1 LADRDPHK
9 NQIAEG
15 HVAVARIIGGHGLR
29 GDLKVEAMAPESC
42 LAAGTSVLL
51 NGTQREIERAQHGAK
66 HPLLKLSGID
76 DRQTARD
83 LRGSYIQVP
92 EDSLAPLP
100 EGQYYRFQLIGLA
113 VRTAEGRDLGHIID
127 VIATGANDAYEIEG
141 PLGAFLIPAT
151 VEVVQSVDLTTGV
164 MTITP
169 LPGLLP
175 SA

>member
-1 LADRDPHK
+1 MADRDPHK
-9 NQIAEG
+9 DEIAEG
-15 HVAVARIIGGHGLR
+15 HVAVARVIGAHGLR
-29 GDLKVEAMAPESC
+29 GDLKVEALAPESC
-42 LAAGTSVLL
+42 LQAGTSVLL
-51 NGTQREIERAQHGAK
+51 NGSHHEIDRSQHGAK
-66 HPLLKLSGID
+66 HALLKLSGID
-76 DRQTARD
+76 DRQTARH

-100 EGQYYRFQLIGLA
+100 EGQYYRFQLVGLA
-113 VRTAEGRDLGHIID
+113 VRTAEGRDLGHIVD

-151 VEVVQSVDLTTGV
+151 SEVVQNVDLTSDT

-175 SA
+175 SD